1 MSCLPDG
8 VLQALINR
16 ELSESERKDAER
28 HLAEC
33 RRCHA
38 RFEQLERTSR
48 QVVSR
53 LSELDPS
60 EQASEDTPA
69 ALARLRARLDSD
81 AEQGILREN
90 VLRGFFARHP
100 APAWGAAAIIALVV
114 ILISLAPARSAA
126 QRVLAMLRIQKVT
139 VVPVDFA
146 TAPNRDTMQRVRQ
159 LISSRVTV
167 TLSPGKPQIEPDA
180 ASASKVA
187 GFAVRGL
194 TGVPGT
200 PHIAVV
206 GEQAYVMT
214 LDRARLEE
222 ILSDLGRS
230 DLRIPPQ
237 VDGQTIAVHIPK
249 AAFIRYGDCEF
260 HKTGAEAPGTSQGAA
275 GCIAVAE
282 VPSPIVSVPPGL
294 DINELA
300 EIALEAAGMS
310 EAQAAA
316 FCQTVDWKSTLVIPI
331 PENASSYQQ
340 VEVNGVEGTLIMG
353 RPHEGRPGEFAL
365 VWVKNGL
372 IYSIHGTGGP
382 DRALALAGS
391 MS

>member
-8 VLQALINR
+8 VLQAQINR
-16 ELSESERKDAER
+16 ELSESERKDTER

-33 RRCHA
+33 RRCRA
-38 RFEQLERTSR
+38 RLEQLERESR

-53 LSELDPS
+53 LSELDPA
-60 EQASEDTPA
+60 EQASSEASA
-69 ALARLRARLDSD
+69 ALARLRARLDRD
-81 AEQGILREN
+81 AEQRSPRGN
-90 VLRGFFARHP
+90 VLREFFARHP
-100 APAWGAAAIIALVV
+100 APAWGAAAILVLVV

-139 VVPVDFA
+139 VVPVDLSV
-146 TAPNRDTMQRVRQ
+146 TPNRDTVQRIRQ

-167 TLSPGKPQIEPDA
+167 TLSPGKPQIETDA
-180 ASASKVA
+180 ASASKLA
-187 GFAVRGL
+187 GFSVRVL
-194 TGVPGT
+194 TGVAGA

-206 GEQAYVMT
+206 GEQGYVMT
-214 LDRARLEE
+214 LDRDRLEE
-222 ILSDLGRS
+222 ILGDLGRS
-230 DLRIPPQ
+230 DLQIPSQ
-237 VDGQTIAVHIPK
+237 VDGQIVAVHIPK
-249 AAFIRYGDCEF
+249 AAFIRYGDCES
-260 HKTGAEAPGTSQGAA
+260 HQRAAGSSDSAHQAA
-275 GCIAVAE
+275 GCVAVAE

-294 DINELA
+294 NINQLA

-316 FCQTVDWKSTLVIPI
+316 FCQTVNWKTTLVVPI

-340 VEVNGVEGTLIMG
+340 VEVDGVEGTLIMG

-365 VWVKNGL
+365 VWVKNGI

-382 DRALALAGS
+382 DRALALAGTLS
-391 MS
+391 